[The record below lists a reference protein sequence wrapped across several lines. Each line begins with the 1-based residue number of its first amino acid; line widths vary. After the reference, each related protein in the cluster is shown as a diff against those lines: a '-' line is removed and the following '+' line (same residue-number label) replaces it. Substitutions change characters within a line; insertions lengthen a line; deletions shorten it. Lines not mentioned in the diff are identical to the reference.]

1 MEHWISVDLQRRRE
15 ELLAQAAHARTIREL
30 ESGRSSSIRGR
41 IADSA
46 ESLSELLAGFARVMR
61 NDEA

>member
-1 MEHWISVDLQRRRE
+1 MEHWMSVEVHRRRE
-15 ELLAQAAHARTIREL
+15 ELLAQAARARIIRML

-46 ESLSELLAGFARVMR
+46 ESLSVVLAGFARAMR
-61 NDEA
+61 SE